1 MSPRESGV
9 IKAVE
14 VMLNYSLTQLSNLKG
29 MNREA
34 LYDEYKEW
42 IEVDE
47 NNIINEGV
55 LYCYYLG

>member
-1 MSPRESGV
+1 MSSRHSSA
-9 IKAVE
+9 IQAVE
-14 VMLNYSLTQLSNLKG
+14 VMLNASLTRLNFLNG